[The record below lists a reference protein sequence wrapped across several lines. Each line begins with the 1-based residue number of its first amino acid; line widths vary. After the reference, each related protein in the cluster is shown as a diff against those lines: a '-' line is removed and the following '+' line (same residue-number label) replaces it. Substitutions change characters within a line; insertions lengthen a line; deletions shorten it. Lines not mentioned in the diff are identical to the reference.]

1 MQKTLKRILRLHHGK
16 VEGLHMP
23 GGKGVRL
30 DTALYT
36 GYVIPHNYDSMIA
49 KLIVHDKTRLE
60 AINKMKSALSE
71 FVIDGIDTNIDF
83 LLEILNNNDFV
94 DGNYD
99 TSFVEG
105 L

>member
-1 MQKTLKRILRLHHGK
+1 
-16 VEGLHMP
+16 
-23 GGKGVRL
+23 
-30 DTALYT
+30 
-36 GYVIPHNYDSMIA
+36 MIA
-49 KLIVHDKTRLE
+49 KLIVHDKTRNG
-60 AINKMKSALSE
+60 AISKMKSALSE